1 MSETEIL
8 EVIAKGE
15 TLGIEFKSDRNM
27 LSDRALVEAVV
38 ALSNSDGGLLL
49 LGVEDAT
56 GEVTGLH
63 PRHRGTGTPAAL
75 IANRTIPSLH
85 VDVTEVS
92 VRGVPVFV
100 IEVPRAPGLV
110 GTSDG
115 YYARRRIKPDGAPE
129 SVPMNPFEIQQRM
142 AYLRLVDFSAQPMPE
157 IALSER
163 DPLQRERMRA
173 TIRQNRFS
181 DKALLELDDEDFDL
195 ALGLVREFSG
205 RRLLTLAGV
214 LFLTNESVIREHVP
228 TYETAFQVLSGTN
241 VLVNEF
247 SRRPLVEVFDDFEM
261 RFKARVEEREVMRG
275 LYRMSVPN
283 YDLTGFREAVVN
295 ALVHRDY
302 AQMGTVVVK
311 LDDAGLSI
319 SNPGG
324 FVEGVTLDN
333 LMNVEPKPRN
343 PLLADISKRIG
354 LAERTGRGIDR
365 IFEGTLRFGRPRPSY
380 ARSTS
385 TSVHLF
391 VANAEPDFA
400 FLDLLNAEESR
411 TGKDFP
417 FHSLLILAALREN
430 RRLNCEALAKVM
442 QTQVEVARSAVE
454 ELVEGGIVE
463 AQGRGSSREYLLSA
477 RVYKR
482 RGQELEYVR
491 QAGLTEIE
499 REQMVLKLLK
509 QKPKIKRHDVMELC
523 HIDGKQATALL
534 AKMCKGGD
542 LTRNGERR
550 AAFYVA
556 SETFMCHDSAIT
568 RS

>member
-56 GEVTGLH
+56 GEVT
-63 PRHRGTGTPAAL
+63 
-75 IANRTIPSLH
+75 
-85 VDVTEVS
+85 
-92 VRGVPVFV
+92 
-100 IEVPRAPGLV
+100 
-110 GTSDG
+110 
-115 YYARRRIKPDGAPE
+115 
-129 SVPMNPFEIQQRM
+129 
-142 AYLRLVDFSAQPMPE
+142 
-157 IALSER
+157 
-163 DPLQRERMRA
+163 
-173 TIRQNRFS
+173 
-181 DKALLELDDEDFDL
+181 
-195 ALGLVREFSG
+195 
-205 RRLLTLAGV
+205 
-214 LFLTNESVIREHVP
+214 
-228 TYETAFQVLSGTN
+228 
-241 VLVNEF
+241 
-247 SRRPLVEVFDDFEM
+247 
-261 RFKARVEEREVMRG
+261 
-275 LYRMSVPN
+275 
-283 YDLTGFREAVVN
+283 
-295 ALVHRDY
+295 
-302 AQMGTVVVK
+302 
-311 LDDAGLSI
+311 
-319 SNPGG
+319 
-324 FVEGVTLDN
+324 
-333 LMNVEPKPRN
+333 
-343 PLLADISKRIG
+343 
-354 LAERTGRGIDR
+354 
-365 IFEGTLRFGRPRPSY
+365 
-380 ARSTS
+380 
-385 TSVHLF
+385 
-391 VANAEPDFA
+391 
-400 FLDLLNAEESR
+400 
-411 TGKDFP
+411 
-417 FHSLLILAALREN
+417 
-430 RRLNCEALAKVM
+430 
-442 QTQVEVARSAVE
+442 RSAVE